1 MKRIAVVTLLAVS
14 LVLAPL
20 AMAPG
25 AAAQVPTRG
34 EAPGKICKKPGM
46 TVQTPKFGKLTCK
59 AGRWQR

>member
-1 MKRIAVVTLLAVS
+1 MKRIAVGTLIAVS
-14 LVLAPL
+14 LVIAPL
-20 AMAPG
+20 AASPG
-25 AAAQVPTRG
+25 AAAQIHARG